1 MLAAADVMHALRED
15 RPHRSAHDL
24 ETAARMLSDEAK
36 NGRLDPEAVA
46 AVIEASG
53 APRPRTAWPAELTDR
68 EVEVLRLAARGL
80 SNKDIAQALV
90 VSPRTV
96 QHHLAHV
103 YDKTGRR
110 TRAGTALFAMEH
122 GMVEIGGDP
131 LG

>member
-1 MLAAADVMHALRED
+1 MGALQED
-15 RPHRSAHDL
+15 RPHRPARDR
-24 ETAARMLSDEAK
+24 ETAARVLIDEART
-36 NGRLDPEAVA
+36 GRLEPDAVA

-53 APRPRTAWPAELTDR
+53 APRPRAAWPADLTER

-80 SNKDIAQALV
+80 SNKAIAEVLV

-96 QHHLAHV
+96 QHHLAHI

-122 GMVEIGGDP
+122 GLLDRAR
-131 LG
+131 